1 MRHKRILVRF
11 CIRSSRNIMIGMKEQ
26 NRSVKQMKAGPCVSA
41 LRWVENFRSSPP
53 RPLFASARMV
63 GEMQCPLVVGLHT
76 LLNGTHWK
84 KITKRKAR
92 VPSMLM
98 TMKEIII
105 FDSLGWCVPLITRR
119 MNKHTE
125 VLISPVA
132 IVACISATVVHFE
145 ASDSVG
151 STYIVCLPN
160 PRCVCLAFVAPPKI
174 QTAYEY
180 VLIRQICWS
189 SEARILN
196 YQSHVNGVVV
206 PAVGP

>member
-1 MRHKRILVRF
+1 
-11 CIRSSRNIMIGMKEQ
+11 
-26 NRSVKQMKAGPCVSA
+26 
-41 LRWVENFRSSPP
+41 
-53 RPLFASARMV
+53 MV
-63 GEMQCPLVVGLHT
+63 GEMQCPSVVGLHT

-84 KITKRKAR
+84 NITKRKAR

-98 TMKEIII
+98 TMKEMII

-119 MNKHTE
+119 MNRHTE

-132 IVACISATVVHFE
+132 IVACISAMVVHFE

-180 VLIRQICWS
+180 VLIRRICLS
-189 SEARILN
+189 SE
-196 YQSHVNGVVV
+196 NGKIEL
-206 PAVGP
+206 PEPSIWCSRPSPGPVASVSRRNVAGRRLWLVLG